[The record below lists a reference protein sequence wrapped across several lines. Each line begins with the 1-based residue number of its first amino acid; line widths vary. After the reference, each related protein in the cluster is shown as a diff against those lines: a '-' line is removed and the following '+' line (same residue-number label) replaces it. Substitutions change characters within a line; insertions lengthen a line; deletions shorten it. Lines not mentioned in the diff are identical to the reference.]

1 MQRLHVEWSGI
12 TLACSDWWASI
23 VRLQISV
30 WGGKRQRED
39 GYYVAKRKML
49 CWATK
54 QKVSDSL
61 FPIQS
66 AARRAGS
73 RQCHGSG
80 ASLTPVVVVV
90 VGWGGDLLRARQWL
104 VSRGHCELCGCGREV
119 EACSPGVVHS
129 AQTWSRLFSRDMY
142 IRKTGGRCT
151 AGATFS
157 LNQSGWKFWLLN
169 MTGGGEDFKDPEASY
184 RNRTMCFK

>member
-1 MQRLHVEWSGI
+1 M
-12 TLACSDWWASI
+12 
-23 VRLQISV
+23 RLQISV

-80 ASLTPVVVVV
+80 ASLTPVVVVGATCCQPDN
-90 VGWGGDLLRARQWL
+90 GWSAEGI
-104 VSRGHCELCGCGREV
+104 VSCV
-119 EACSPGVVHS
+119 DV
-129 AQTWSRLFSRDMY
+129 
-142 IRKTGGRCT
+142 GGRWRT
-151 AGATFS
+151 VGRGRRALLESYIQLKPGPGFS
-157 LNQSGWKFWLLN
+157 LETCTFERRVDVAWPVLHSVRTNL
-169 MTGGGEDFKDPEASY
+169 GENFD
-184 RNRTMCFK
+184 C